1 MITKKKLLADD
12 ILDIGDLATRWN
24 YKSREAVYKRMG
36 LDKAFP
42 PPMKKIYGKYSIW
55 RREDIER
62 YEELRDMRNPNHY
75 KFHRYH
81 TYEEY
86 LKLTDE
92 EKEYHNG
99 NKWKKI
105 DFSNKYLDQIALLEK
120 ELNKAKKELKAA
132 RKFNDSLK
140 IQLEKSK
147 KNNAA

>member
-1 MITKKKLLADD
+1 MNEKKKLLADD

-24 YKSREAVYKRMG
+24 YKSREAVYKRMS

-42 PPMKKIYGKYSIW
+42 TPMKKIYGKYSIW
-55 RREDIER
+55 RREDIEK
-62 YEELRDMRNPNHY
+62 YEKLRDMCNPKHH

-92 EKEYHNG
+92 EREYHNG

-105 DFSNKYLDQIALLEK
+105 DFSNKYIEQIAILEK
-120 ELNKAKKELKAA
+120 ELYKTKKELKAA
-132 RKFNDSLK
+132 RKFIEQLK
-140 IQLEKSK
+140 KQNK
-147 KNNAA
+147 AA